1 MSCFPGDEPHA
12 SSGSPRPSGPYRS
25 RYRWRPWPLSVPL
38 IITMAAVVALGSGI
52 AVWLTTSGG
61 QARGAPLSDASV
73 HRPPVPH
80 ATPTTKVAAPT
91 TTTTTN
97 PGSLPQTDALPPT
110 NSPPFQSD
118 MAALW
123 EGVVS
128 DSPTIAL
135 PAFFPE
141 QAYEQLKTITDSQG
155 DYENRLV
162 HDYSLDIT
170 AAHDLLGPDPSSAVL
185 ANVEVPES
193 NRHWVPPG
201 VCDNR
206 IGYFEVANSRVVYQQ
221 HGVTRSFGIASLIS
235 WRGVWYVVHLG
246 AILRSSETGVVE
258 DPEVGTGYSVP
269 SSTC

>member
-1 MSCFPGDEPHA
+1 M
-12 SSGSPRPSGPYRS
+12 
-25 RYRWRPWPLSVPL
+25 V
-38 IITMAAVVALGSGI
+38 AVVALGSGI
-52 AVWLTTSGG
+52 AAWLTAGG
-61 QARGAPLSDASV
+61 GHARVVPSSDASV
-73 HRPPVPH
+73 PRPPVL
-80 ATPTTKVAAPT
+80 PTTPSIKVAAP

-97 PGSLPQTDALPPT
+97 PGSLPQTDVLPPI

-128 DSPTIAL
+128 GSPTIAA

-141 QAYEQLKTITDSQG
+141 QAYDQLKTITDSQG
-155 DYENRLV
+155 DYESRLV

-185 ANVEVPES
+185 VAVDVPES

-201 VCDNR
+201 VCDNQ

-258 DPEVGTGYSVP
+258 DPEVGSGYSAP